1 MHAHMIFQMHI
12 GLFLLIANG
21 TYIPRAQ
28 MRGLLVAYQMVF
40 EGKSLPAAIHKAPK
54 RLILAVLGLRVPLEL
69 CDSYKGLGAQ
79 LAL

>member
-1 MHAHMIFQMHI
+1 M
-12 GLFLLIANG
+12 
-21 TYIPRAQ
+21 
-28 MRGLLVAYQMVF
+28 AYQMVF
-40 EGKSLPAAIHKAPK
+40 EGKSLPAAIHKAAK